1 MLSARPFAL
10 DGDFYHAKTPARATR
25 DRNLLQENLHRVPMT
40 VNGKGKALQTPR
52 RAMAVQSHK
61 ALSHSVKPT
70 IRVQKPL
77 GDKTP
82 FPNRVA
88 NTVPFDAP
96 APQTAKLAKLALLEA
111 PQEVLPEALLRP
123 SSARKSLRAP
133 RMSGSIQLDFKTPV
147 TRGDHWNVSDGE
159 IDVDLNEEAE
169 EVADVRGE
177 DDDEIEYMPQ
187 TAIAPVY
194 EPPFEMP
201 DYTQLGA
208 AIRGLAHSYKLDD
221 ADDMYYS
228 HDAHIDVESRDLW
241 RASGFAPLDSP
252 SRWDTPELAPLGESA
267 SLTLRAHTNPRCRER
282 TPHT

>member
-1 MLSARPFAL
+1 MLSARPLAL
-10 DGDFYHAKTPARATR
+10 EGELYYTKTPARVTR
-25 DRNLLQENLHRVPMT
+25 DRNFKQENRIPMT

-52 RAMAVQSHK
+52 RAMTVPPTAESHK

-70 IRVQKPL
+70 IRVQRPF

-88 NTVPFDAP
+88 SAVPFGAP

-111 PQEVLPEALLRP
+111 PQEALPDALLRP

-133 RMSGSIQLDFKTPV
+133 RMSGSIQLDFKTPM

-169 EVADVRGE
+169 EVADVQGE
-177 DDDEIEYMPQ
+177 DDDEIEYMPP
-187 TAIAPVY
+187 TAIVSVY

-201 DYTQLGA
+201 DYAQLGS
-208 AIRGLAHSYKLDD
+208 AIRGLAYSHKFND
-221 ADDMYYS
+221 ADDLYYS
-228 HDAHIDVESRDLW
+228 PDAHVDLESR
-241 RASGFAPLDSP
+241 
-252 SRWDTPELAPLGESA
+252 
-267 SLTLRAHTNPRCRER
+267 
-282 TPHT
+282 